1 MIEDAN
7 ITQDDIADSV
17 SILSVTFIT
26 LQPFSTAIGRRLGPK
41 YWIACMMVAWGT
53 VCMAHAATK
62 NRGTLIALRLLLGAF
77 EAGFVPTSFVGI
89 PDYTLLPSIRLTPHS
104 TTCRPSIPSTRLVS
118 AWVSSQACTPS
129 RVRLLVLSH
138 TGSSRL
144 KLPRCTIGN
153 YSSSSK
159 EVSASSWQP

>member
-1 MIEDAN
+1 MIKDAN

-26 LQPFSTAIGRRLGPK
+26 LQPFSTAIGRRIGPK

-53 VCMAHAATK
+53 ICMAHAATK

-89 PDYTLLPSIRLTPHS
+89 ANYTLLPSIRLTPPS
-104 TTCRPSIPSTRLVS
+104 TTCRPSTPSTRLVS
-118 AWVSSQACTPS
+118 AWVSLQACTQS
-129 RVRLLVLSH
+129 RVRLLVSSP
-138 TGSSRL
+138 TGSSRSRML
-144 KLPRCTIGN
+144 RCTIGN
-153 YSSSSK
+153 SFSSLK
-159 EVSASSWQP
+159 ELSASSWQP